1 MEAAKYHLEVY
12 VVQAISIIFKW
23 VGIRMLCCGLVAG
36 VFTSSVAKT
45 PNQLT
50 WSKDVSHA
58 QIPNLPAVGKVGS
71 DRFIVAKAQLREN
84 VNPGK
89 SRKDVSYHVLE
100 LTAEAGTPGAEFTL
114 GVPPGTKLD
123 GKTLWYADMFN
134 HSSSIFV
141 NKGARR
147 VEYLPIQGIWLH
159 GARKPEFKMMPIFE
173 MHAVMHYS
181 IRLEFGKRSGGKL
194 PGKITFCGESDSF
207 LKTPESILIGTFN
220 AAIKTPGRV
229 H

>member
-1 MEAAKYHLEVY
+1 MLKFQIFPPWAKL
-12 VVQAISIIFKW
+12 VVIA
-23 VGIRMLCCGLVAG
+23 
-36 VFTSSVAKT
+36 SSSRRPSFAKT
-45 PNQLT
+45 SIPENHAKT
-50 WSKDVSHA
+50 CRTMYSK
-58 QIPNLPAVGKVGS
+58 
-71 DRFIVAKAQLREN
+71 
-84 VNPGK
+84 
-89 SRKDVSYHVLE
+89 
-100 LTAEAGTPGAEFTL
+100 FTL